1 MEYSK
6 LGRTGLDVSRVCLG
20 CMSFGERGKWIH
32 DWVLGE
38 GDSRALIKQALD
50 LGINFFDTAD
60 VYSQGTSEQ
69 FLGRA
74 LRDFAS
80 RDEVVIATKVFFP
93 MREGQNSAGLSRKHI
108 LSAIDGS
115 LKRLGTD
122 YVDLYIIHRF
132 DQNTPVEETM
142 EALNDVVRMGK
153 ARYLG
158 ASAMYAWQFQK
169 MRNTAAKH
177 GWSNFVSM
185 QNHWNL
191 LYREDERE
199 MVPYC
204 QDTGV
209 ALTPYSPLAS
219 GRLSRKPGEA
229 PTRRLETD
237 STAKSKY
244 DKTAEIDS
252 LIIRRVQ
259 ELSEKRG
266 VSMSQV
272 ALAWL
277 LHQGLLAAPVIGATK
292 AHHIA
297 DAVKAVDVKLSP
309 EELAWLAEPYL
320 PHPVVGAL

>member
-1 MEYSK
+1 MEYTK
-6 LGRTGLDVSRVCLG
+6 LGRSGLEVSRLCLG
-20 CMSFGERGKWIH
+20 CMSFGERGRWIH
-32 DWVLGE
+32 DWVLPE
-38 GDSRALIKQALD
+38 AASRALIRQALD

-80 RDEVVIATKVFFP
+80 RSEVVIATKVFFP
-93 MREGQNSAGLSRKHI
+93 MGEGRNRSGLSRKHI

-115 LKRLGTD
+115 LQRLGTD

-132 DQNTPVEETM
+132 DHHTPVEETM
-142 EALNDVVRMGK
+142 EALSDVVKMGK

-169 MRNTAAKH
+169 MRNAASRH
-177 GWSNFVSM
+177 GLHNFISM

-204 QDTGV
+204 QDAGV

-219 GRLSRKPGEA
+219 GRLSRRQEDA
-229 PTRRLETD
+229 PTLRLKTD

-244 DKTAEIDS
+244 DATAQMDS
-252 LIIRRVQ
+252 LIVRRVE

-266 VSMSQV
+266 MSMSQV

-277 LHQGLLAAPVIGATK
+277 LHQQMLAAPVIGATK
-292 AHHIA
+292 AHHLA
-297 DAVKAVDVKLSP
+297 DAARAVDMKLSP
-309 EELAWLAEPYL
+309 GELAWLAEPYQ